1 MGTSGVK
8 PRFYNFLR
16 EVVGYDLAGFFA
28 RNSDRLR
35 EEVTAVLQALL
46 YSEAQ

>member
-1 MGTSGVK
+1 MGISGVK
-8 PRFYNFLR
+8 SRFYNFLR

-35 EEVTAVLQALL
+35 EEVMAVLHALL